1 MGCTNS
7 KVVDYQVL
15 GRFELGREITKRTS
29 IGNSNMDL
37 ENVVVLTVQD
47 FLASGRMVLFEKCA
61 AGNQHVVIK
70 NLGAQ
75 HKVLFVSHRWQ
86 VLSEDCSRAVK
97 ADDDV
102 NVQFQVV
109 KAFLESQEGRQ
120 ITHVWLDLSCINQDR
135 GTADGLKQFLL
146 KLDNIGTAIAC
157 SHLVLVVPRLEQVEG
172 QPLYFSNLQEYTE
185 RGWCLFEIVSAM
197 MLQCRIVL
205 GLVCGDPSEP
215 HFEVLQPGP
224 SAGDVLTL
232 KRLVKLTQ
240 KQQQRSNKSCTSLLA
255 VVVDQALAV
264 LRSRCIPMAAL
275 LDQATECWRA
285 AKDPAALLQEMHQ
298 VLDADL
304 QEDEDGGQSRSTIEQ
319 QVRAATLTVD
329 LNPRSGDPRWDPQA
343 GKVIGALLP
352 FFTAAGD
359 REVVARLLINLLV
372 LVRTAFDAVRLRD
385 PEALRALVLEGLKGD
400 RLDLGSKYLLPCE
413 VAPFLD
419 LLASELARQNVVG
432 EGLEVRLLRLSF
444 GTNPIGPHG
453 AKALRKAAACLPP
466 LGKLGLHQCGLGN
479 AGALEL
485 AGALEEARPQG
496 GALGLHLEMLD
507 IGWNSLGTVEECG
520 FALLAQ
526 ALPSC
531 PSLTWLSLCNN
542 SLGDQAGLALAKALL
557 SLPKLKYLYLEG
569 NDLGDQAGL
578 ALAKALP
585 SLPAL
590 EKGLNLRVNNLG
602 EETQAMLK
610 AAWDASFPDG
620 TTRTRPTELFLMIQ
634 PQRQ

>member
-205 GLVCGDPSEP
+205 GLVCVVGILQSRISRCCSL
-215 HFEVLQPGP
+215 VLQ
-224 SAGDVLTL
+224 
-232 KRLVKLTQ
+232 
-240 KQQQRSNKSCTSLLA
+240 
-255 VVVDQALAV
+255 
-264 LRSRCIPMAAL
+264 
-275 LDQATECWRA
+275 
-285 AKDPAALLQEMHQ
+285 
-298 VLDADL
+298 
-304 QEDEDGGQSRSTIEQ
+304 
-319 QVRAATLTVD
+319 
-329 LNPRSGDPRWDPQA
+329 
-343 GKVIGALLP
+343 
-352 FFTAAGD
+352 
-359 REVVARLLINLLV
+359 
-372 LVRTAFDAVRLRD
+372 
-385 PEALRALVLEGLKGD
+385 
-400 RLDLGSKYLLPCE
+400 LGMSSP
-413 VAPFLD
+413 
-419 LLASELARQNVVG
+419 
-432 EGLEVRLLRLSF
+432 
-444 GTNPIGPHG
+444 
-453 AKALRKAAACLPP
+453 
-466 LGKLGLHQCGLGN
+466 
-479 AGALEL
+479 
-485 AGALEEARPQG
+485 
-496 GALGLHLEMLD
+496 
-507 IGWNSLGTVEECG
+507 
-520 FALLAQ
+520 
-526 ALPSC
+526 
-531 PSLTWLSLCNN
+531 
-542 SLGDQAGLALAKALL
+542 
-557 SLPKLKYLYLEG
+557 
-569 NDLGDQAGL
+569 
-578 ALAKALP
+578 
-585 SLPAL
+585 
-590 EKGLNLRVNNLG
+590 
-602 EETQAMLK
+602 
-610 AAWDASFPDG
+610 
-620 TTRTRPTELFLMIQ
+620 
-634 PQRQ
+634 